1 LAYALYGER
10 LFDEYPDRFLKR
22 NVQGELIQRILNPAN
37 WPRLARD
44 GYGRSELAADY
55 YDEILFGGATFSD
68 LIRLDAPVVVVT
80 GTDLSTGARFAF
92 SQDTFDL
99 LCSDLGSVRLARAAA
114 TSSAAPVLLSPVT
127 YRNYGGTCS
136 AMLPIW
142 VQDVANKEHVARPAG
157 RALLRYRDSRRW
169 RTARTVPTCTLSM
182 GGSPTTS
189 DCGAC
194 WKRSNNWR
202 PVRRS
207 NTRCASPNCVTLS

>member
-1 LAYALYGER
+1 VDLVAGVSGGSFTALAYALYGER
-10 LFDEYPDRFLKR
+10 LFGEYQDRFLKR

-68 LIRLDAPVVVVT
+68 LMPLDAPVVVVT
-80 GTDLSTGARFAF
+80 GTDLSTGARFEF

-114 TSSAAPVLLSPVT
+114 TSSAVPVLLSPVT
-127 YRNYGGTCS
+127 YRNYGGKCN

-142 VQDVANKEHVARPAG
+142 VQDVANREHAARPAG
-157 RALLRYRDSRRW
+157 RALV
-169 RTARTVPTCTLSM
+169 ALS
-182 GGSPTTS
+182 
-189 DCGAC
+189 
-194 WKRSNNWR
+194 
-202 PVRRS
+202 
-207 NTRCASPNCVTLS
+207 